1 MTDCG
6 PISHAR
12 GVENEGARLVA
23 EAAEQEPMKWGR
35 GFFRLWLAGSAIWF
49 AYIASKFDFV
59 GIIDELLHP
68 PPPPALPP
76 AATEVFGL
84 IALFGFGLPLAV
96 LVLGLMA
103 AWIARGFRP
112 RRDEQ

>member
-12 GVENEGARLVA
+12 GVENEGARLVGQ
-23 EAAEQEPMKWGR
+23 AAKQDPMKWGR
-35 GFFRLWLAGSAIWF
+35 GFFRLWAAASAIWF

-76 AATEVFGL
+76 AAAEVFGL

-96 LVLGLMA
+96 LILGLMG
-103 AWIARGFRP
+103 AWILRGFRP
-112 RRDEQ
+112 RRDEL